1 MAILLISNRFMY
13 EIAQKRCDLA
23 LTVINDASWI
33 RLIQRHLS
41 MTQGVSAMVFDRT
54 VVSAHVSAGFS
65 AAIIRPADDHE
76 AWVLEF
82 AHLGGDK
89 DCLTYARRPHIK
101 TYKHCDAALTDAVAV
116 GVNYPGL
123 KAGACE
129 SRLG

>member
-1 MAILLISNRFMY
+1 
-13 EIAQKRCDLA
+13 
-23 LTVINDASWI
+23 
-33 RLIQRHLS
+33 
-41 MTQGVSAMVFDRT
+41 MVFDRT

-65 AAIIRPADDHE
+65 ADAISALPTNHE

>member
-13 EIAQKRCDLA
+13 EIAQKICDLA

-54 VVSAHVSAGFS
+54 VVSAHVSAGFI
-65 AAIIRPADDHE
+65 ADAIIRPADDQE

-82 AHLGGDK
+82 ARVDGDK
-89 DCLTYARRPHIK
+89 DCLIYARRTCVK

-116 GVNYPGL
+116 GMKKVTVL
-123 KAGACE
+123 M
-129 SRLG
+129 S